1 MTHTSV
7 VNRPRLSFWQIW
19 NMSFGF
25 MGIQFG
31 LGLQN
36 ANTSRIFST
45 LGANADEI
53 PILWIAAPITGML
66 VQPVIGYLSDRT
78 WHTTWGRRR
87 PFFFLGSVLA
97 SLALILMPNS
107 SELWMAGTVLW
118 LMDASI
124 NISMEPFRA
133 FVGDLLPSE
142 QRTAGFAMQSFFIG
156 VGAVIASALPA
167 ILSAFGVSNTADVG
181 KIPDAVRWSYYIGAA
196 VFFICVLY
204 TVLTSREYPP
214 EDLEAFRREHARV
227 RLSDVFR
234 EAYSGLFQMPKVMKQ
249 LAAVQFFTW
258 FGLFCM
264 WIFMTNAVTQHL
276 YGTTD
281 PQSKLYNE
289 GADFVGIAMAMY
301 NGVAALFA
309 LFLPYMASKLGRKV
323 THLLC
328 LSAGGLGLISIYFIE
343 DPNLVLLS
351 MTGVGIAWTSIL
363 SIPYAMLAGSL
374 PADRMGFFMGV
385 FNFFIVLP
393 QVVASLGLAAL
404 ARFLGLQ
411 PIQVIVM
418 GGVLLMIAGLLSLR
432 ISDEENLKPN
442 LPS

>member
-1 MTHTSV
+1 
-7 VNRPRLSFWQIW
+7 
-19 NMSFGF
+19 

-53 PILWIAAPITGML
+53 PILWIAAPVTGML

-78 WHTTWGRRR
+78 WHPTWGRRR

-107 SELWMAGTVLW
+107 SELWMAGMVLW

-133 FVGDLLPSE
+133 FVGDLLPAE
-142 QRTAGFAMQSFFIG
+142 QRTSGFAMQSFFIG

-167 ILSAFGVSNTADVG
+167 ILSEFGVSNTADAG

-196 VFFICVLY
+196 VFFICVVY
-204 TVLTSREYPP
+204 TVITSREYPP
-214 EDLEAFRREHARV
+214 EDLEAFRREHARMKF
-227 RLSDVFR
+227 SDVFR

-249 LAAVQFFTW
+249 LAPVQFFTW

-264 WIFMTNAVTQHL
+264 WIFMTNAVTQHI

-281 PQSKLYNE
+281 TQSKLYNE

-309 LFLPYMASKLGRKV
+309 LFLPYLANRLGRKV
-323 THLLC
+323 THLIC
-328 LSAGGLGLISIYFIE
+328 LTAGGIGLISIYFIK
-343 DPNLVLLS
+343 DPTLVLLA

-411 PIQVIVM
+411 PIQVIVL
-418 GGVLLMIAGLLSLR
+418 GGVLLILAGLLSLR
-432 ISDEENLKPN
+432 ISDEENLKPK

>member
-1 MTHTSV
+1 MSHLSV
-7 VNRPRLSFWQIW
+7 INRPRLSFWQIW

-87 PFFFLGSVLA
+87 PFFFLGSLLG
-97 SLALILMPNS
+97 SMALILMPNS
-107 SELWMAGTVLW
+107 TELWMAGLVLW

-167 ILSAFGVSNTADVG
+167 ILSALGVSNTAEIG

-204 TVLTSREYPP
+204 TVLSSREYPP
-214 EDLEAFRREHARV
+214 EDLETFRRLHARMRV
-227 RLSDVFR
+227 SDIFR

-281 PQSKLYNE
+281 THSKLYNQ

-309 LFLPYMASKLGRKV
+309 LFLPYLASKLGRKI
-323 THLLC
+323 THLVC
-328 LSAGGLGLISIYFIE
+328 LTAGGLGLISIYFIK
-343 DPNLVLLS
+343 DPNLILLS

-411 PIQVIVM
+411 PIEVIVL
-418 GGVLLMIAGLLSLR
+418 GGVLLIIAGLLSLR
-432 ISDEENLKPN
+432 ISDEENLKPK

>member
-196 VFFICVLY
+196 VFFVCVLY

-281 PQSKLYNE
+281 TQSKLYNE

-374 PADRMGFFMGV
+374 PAIGWG
-385 FNFFIVLP
+385 
-393 QVVASLGLAAL
+393 SLWESSI
-404 ARFLGLQ
+404 F
-411 PIQVIVM
+411 
-418 GGVLLMIAGLLSLR
+418 SLYYHR
-432 ISDEENLKPN
+432 WSPV
-442 LPS
+442 

>member
-196 VFFICVLY
+196 VFFVCVLY

-234 EAYSGLFQMPKVMKQ
+234 EAYSGLFEMPKVMKQ

-281 PQSKLYNE
+281 TQSKLYNE

-432 ISDEENLKPN
+432 ISDEENLKPK